1 MESKVIFLDR
11 IRYSYNKLLMCL
23 LVLLCGCSTGNVIDS
38 SKNVNEQV
46 TVAPST
52 IPEASKI
59 LKEESWQT
67 VTASNEIELQFMQF
81 DYVFIMEVNTKDL
94 SEVNTLDEFDG
105 VDKLR
110 VQYDLTSKKYGN
122 LRVYDVTDQEKP
134 LYGCV
139 VKNNEITE
147 INVYSLDVTKDSNRL
162 QGVSNE
168 LFSILQDVI
177 VYNEN

>member
-81 DYVFIMEVNTKDL
+81 DYVFIMEVNTIDL

-105 VDKLR
+105 
-110 VQYDLTSKKYGN
+110 
-122 LRVYDVTDQEKP
+122 VTDQEKP